1 MLTPS
6 PSYPFSLPVQIMT
19 KKTEEDVFSR
29 LILFCLIQCFNFTI
43 LTRLYGRFPGC
54 PFYALLFY
62 VFFFSAALCGFFKLP
77 SAISFIQTRSFFRSL
92 GTSLMRFEFGGHE
105 VNPPHFST
113 PTKTRFVY
121 NSYSLYNA
129 QAPNMLFVPL
139 NMLFAH
145 EEN

>member
-29 LILFCLIQCFNFTI
+29 LILFLLNSMLYFYHFNPFIRPFPRLSI
-43 LTRLYGRFPGC
+43 LCTFILR
-54 PFYALLFY
+54 
-62 VFFFSAALCGFFKLP
+62 VFFSAALCGFFKLP